1 MHPKFPNGGK
11 LTQYLDNMKPGDT
24 IDVRGPSGRLVYKHK
39 GVFEIRADKKT
50 PPTVK
55 KVKKLGMIAGGT
67 GITPMFQLIKD
78 ICKNDQ
84 DTTEMSLLFANQVT
98 FL

>member
-1 MHPKFPNGGK
+1 M
-11 LTQYLDNMKPGDT
+11 TQYLDNMKPGET
-24 IDVRGPSGRLVYKHK
+24 IDVRGPSGRLIYQRK

-50 PPTVK
+50 PPMVK
-55 KVKKLGMIAGGT
+55 KVKKIGMIAGGT

-84 DTTEMSLLFANQVT
+84 DTTHMSLIFANQVN
-98 FL
+98 F